1 MRKLLCG
8 LLALALAVLLPL
20 AALAESEDYAQQLA
34 DKEAQIADLQA
45 ENEALQTRVEALEA
59 QLAELTLEPEPTPEP
74 AYTEP
79 VMPEPVY
86 AEPPAP
92 EPVYAAPE
100 MPEPAPA
107 AARRCAYCGSELEP
121 DAAFCSECGHPV

>member
-1 MRKLLCG
+1 MM
-8 LLALALAVLLPL
+8 PQP
-20 AALAESEDYAQQLA
+20 AAAEPSAPVYTA
-34 DKEAQIADLQA
+34 
-45 ENEALQTRVEALEA
+45 
-59 QLAELTLEPEPTPEP
+59 PTPEP
-74 AYTEP
+74 AYAEP

-92 EPVYAAPE
+92 EPVYAPPE

-121 DAAFCSECGHPV
+121 DAAFCSECGHAV